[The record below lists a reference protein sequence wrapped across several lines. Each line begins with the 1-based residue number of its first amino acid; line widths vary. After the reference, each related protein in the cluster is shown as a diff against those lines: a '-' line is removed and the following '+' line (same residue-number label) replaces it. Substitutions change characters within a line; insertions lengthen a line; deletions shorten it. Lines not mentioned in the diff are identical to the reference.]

1 MALFMAEVAYKY
13 VRSGSKKWQSWY
25 FCMAVYIY
33 KGWCIFMN
41 LKSGSIEGFEGYSH
55 FKSVKEFNTHIE
67 MWLAVKKQEF
77 SKGEFVG
84 LKRLV
89 RFSAK
94 IPGVSNAK
102 IGTML
107 KAINEEYKGN
117 GISRSTFKRMI
128 MKAKEIGIL
137 TIYETERKNGS
148 QSSNLYSF
156 NRFPISEPPEAEKLN
171 HSKETNNLLKT
182 NHQKSSKRNEAPI
195 EIDHTFVSDKVPQAF
210 VRLVKHFFSDANT
223 IEEYW
228 HMVQI
233 AAFRFECNQQTEDVL
248 AIAIQS
254 FKQLIRKLKST
265 KQVEKPIAFFYGILT
280 NKLKELY
287 LDQLPKN
294 RQESKPSRYV
304 LGNGEV
310 MYYDW
315 LHTVS

>member
-1 MALFMAEVAYKY
+1 
-13 VRSGSKKWQSWY
+13 
-25 FCMAVYIY
+25 
-33 KGWCIFMN
+33 MN
-41 LKSGSIEGFEGYSH
+41 LKSGRIEGFEQYSQ

-77 SKGEFVG
+77 SKGELVG

-94 IPGVSNAK
+94 VPGVSNAK
-102 IGTML
+102 IGTLL
-107 KAINEEYKGN
+107 KAINEEYQGN

-128 MKAKEIGIL
+128 LKAKELGIL

-156 NRFPISEPPEAEKLN
+156 NRFPQSEPPKAKKLN
-171 HSKETNNLLKT
+171 QPKETNNLLKT
-182 NHQKSSKRNEAPI
+182 NNQKINKRNEAPI
-195 EIDHTFVSDKVPQAF
+195 ELDYTFVSDKVPQAF
-210 VRLVKHFFSDANT
+210 VQSVKYFFSDAKT

-233 AAFRFECNQQTEDVL
+233 AAFGFECQQQTEVVL
-248 AIAIQS
+248 EIAIQS

-265 KQVEKPIAFFYGILT
+265 KQVAKPIAFFYGILT

-287 LDQLPKN
+287 LNQLPEN
-294 RQESKPSRYV
+294 RNESKPFRYV
-304 LGNGEV
+304 LETGEV

-315 LHTVS
+315 LQA

>member
-1 MALFMAEVAYKY
+1 
-13 VRSGSKKWQSWY
+13 
-25 FCMAVYIY
+25 
-33 KGWCIFMN
+33 MN
-41 LKSGSIEGFEGYSH
+41 LKSGSIEGFERYSQ
-55 FKSVKEFNTHIE
+55 FKSVKEFNTHVE

-77 SKGEFVG
+77 SKGELIG

-94 IPGVSNAK
+94 VPGVSNAK
-102 IGTML
+102 IGTLL
-107 KAINEEYKGN
+107 KAINEEYQGN

-128 MKAKEIGIL
+128 IKAKELGII

-156 NRFPISEPPEAEKLN
+156 NRFPQSEPPKAKKLN
-171 HSKETNNLLKT
+171 YPKETNNLLKT
-182 NHQKSSKRNEAPI
+182 NNQKSTKRNEAPI
-195 EIDHTFVSDKVPQAF
+195 ELDYTFVSDKVPQAF
-210 VRLVKHFFSDANT
+210 VQLVKYFFTDAKT

-233 AAFRFECNQQTEDVL
+233 AAFRFECNQQTEDIL
-248 AIAIQS
+248 NIAIQS

-265 KQVEKPIAFFYGILT
+265 KQVAKPIAFFYGILT
-280 NKLKELY
+280 NKLKGLY
-287 LDQLPKN
+287 LEQLPET
-294 RQESKPSRYV
+294 RYESMPLRYV

-315 LHTVS
+315 LHTES

>member
-1 MALFMAEVAYKY
+1 
-13 VRSGSKKWQSWY
+13 
-25 FCMAVYIY
+25 
-33 KGWCIFMN
+33 MN
-41 LKSGSIEGFEGYSH
+41 LKSGRIEAFEQYSQ
-55 FKSVKEFNTHIE
+55 FTSVKEFNTHVE

-77 SKGEFVG
+77 SKGELVG

-94 IPGVSNAK
+94 VPGVSNAK
-102 IGTML
+102 IGTVL
-107 KAINEEYKGN
+107 KAINEEYQGN
-117 GISRSTFKRMI
+117 GISRSTFKRMTL
-128 MKAKEIGIL
+128 KAKELGIL
-137 TIYETERKNGS
+137 TIHETERKNGS

-156 NRFPISEPPEAEKLN
+156 NRFPQSEPPKAEKLD
-171 HSKETNNLLKT
+171 HPKETNNLLKT
-182 NHQKSSKRNEAPI
+182 NNQENKQRNEALI

-210 VRLVKHFFSDANT
+210 VQLVKYFFSDAKT

-233 AAFRFECNQQTEDVL
+233 AAFRFDYDQNTGDVL

-254 FKQLIRKLKST
+254 FKQLVRKLKST
-265 KQVEKPIAFFYGILT
+265 KQIVKPIAFFYGIVN

-287 LDQLPKN
+287 LDQLPEN
-294 RQESKPSRYV
+294 SHESKPFRYV

-315 LHTVS
+315 LHTDS